1 MKNIIIKIIMVVTSI
16 SFFIA
21 CEDNRMDGMVKDKVY
36 LVQSGV
42 QEVYVNYRDFAD
54 YTVTVYKSG
63 MGDQAAIV
71 SIEVDKE
78 VLKEYNEEENTSF
91 EILPDVCYSISKNN
105 FDFSASTV
113 SYKSLI
119 TFDGDILKRYQQKG
133 EKKHVLPLKLYTD
146 GGTEVKEASS
156 RIILIPILE

>member
-1 MKNIIIKIIMVVTSI
+1 MKNLIIKIIMVVTSK

-63 MGDQAAIV
+63 IGEQTANV
-71 SIEVDKE
+71 SIEVDE
-78 VLKEYNEEENTSF
+78 ETLKVYNEEENTSF
-91 EILPDVCYSISKNN
+91 EIIPDVCYSISKTN
-105 FDFSASTV
+105 FDFSTSTV

-119 TFDGDILKRYQQKG
+119 TFDGDIIKRYQQRG
-133 EKKHVLPLKLYTD
+133 EKKYVLPLKLHVD
-146 GGTEVKEASS
+146 GNVDVNETSS
-156 RIILIPILE
+156 RMILIPILE

>member
-1 MKNIIIKIIMVVTSI
+1 MVVTSI

-42 QEVYVNYRDFAD
+42 QEAD

-63 MGDQAAIV
+63 IGEQTANV
-71 SIEVDKE
+71 SIEVDE
-78 VLKEYNEEENTSF
+78 ETLKVYNEEENTSF
-91 EILPDVCYSISKNN
+91 EIIPDVCYSISKTN
-105 FDFSASTV
+105 FDFSTSTV

-119 TFDGDILKRYQQKG
+119 TFDGDIIKRYQQRG
-133 EKKHVLPLKLYTD
+133 EKKYVLPLKLHVD
-146 GGTEVKEASS
+146 GNVDVNETSS
-156 RIILIPILE
+156 RMILIPILE

>member
-1 MKNIIIKIIMVVTSI
+1 MVVTSI

-21 CEDNRMDGMVKDKVY
+21 FVDNRMDGMVKDKVY

-63 MGDQAAIV
+63 IGEQTANV
-71 SIEVDKE
+71 SIEVDE
-78 VLKEYNEEENTSF
+78 ETLKVYNEEENTSF
-91 EILPDVCYSISKNN
+91 EIIPDVCYSISKTN
-105 FDFSASTV
+105 FDFSTSTV

-119 TFDGDILKRYQQKG
+119 TFDGDIIKRYQQRG
-133 EKKHVLPLKLYTD
+133 EKKYVLPLKLHVD
-146 GGTEVKEASS
+146 GNVDVNETSS
-156 RIILIPILE
+156 RMILIPILE

>member
-1 MKNIIIKIIMVVTSI
+1 MKNLIIKIIMVVTSI
-16 SFFIA
+16 SFFRA

-63 MGDQAAIV
+63 IGEQTANV
-71 SIEVDKE
+71 SIEVDE
-78 VLKEYNEEENTSF
+78 ETLKVYNEEENTSF
-91 EILPDVCYSISKNN
+91 EIIPDVCYSISKTN
-105 FDFSASTV
+105 FDFSTSTV

-119 TFDGDILKRYQQKG
+119 TFDGDIIKRYQQRG
-133 EKKHVLPLKLYTD
+133 EKKYVLPLKLHVD
-146 GGTEVKEASS
+146 GNVDVNETSS
-156 RIILIPILE
+156 RMILIPILE

>member
-1 MKNIIIKIIMVVTSI
+1 MKNLIIKIIMVVTS
-16 SFFIA
+16 FIA

-63 MGDQAAIV
+63 IGEQTANV
-71 SIEVDKE
+71 SIEVDE
-78 VLKEYNEEENTSF
+78 ETLKVYNEEENTSF
-91 EILPDVCYSISKNN
+91 EIIPDVCYSISKTN
-105 FDFSASTV
+105 FDFSTSTV

-119 TFDGDILKRYQQKG
+119 TFDGDIIKRYQQRG
-133 EKKHVLPLKLYTD
+133 EKKYVLPLKLHVD
-146 GGTEVKEASS
+146 GNVDVNETSS
-156 RIILIPILE
+156 RMILIPILE

>member
-1 MKNIIIKIIMVVTSI
+1 MKNLIIKIIMVVTSI

-63 MGDQAAIV
+63 IGEQTANV
-71 SIEVDKE
+71 SIEVDE
-78 VLKEYNEEENTSF
+78 ETLKVYNEEENTSF
-91 EILPDVCYSISKNN
+91 EIIPDVC
-105 FDFSASTV
+105 FSTSTV

-119 TFDGDILKRYQQKG
+119 TFDGDIIKRYQQRG
-133 EKKHVLPLKLYTD
+133 EKKYVLPLKLHVD
-146 GGTEVKEASS
+146 GNVDVNETSS
-156 RIILIPILE
+156 RMILIPILE

>member
-1 MKNIIIKIIMVVTSI
+1 MKNLIIKIIMVVTSI

-63 MGDQAAIV
+63 IGEQTANV
-71 SIEVDKE
+71 SIKV
-78 VLKEYNEEENTSF
+78 YNEEENTSF
-91 EILPDVCYSISKNN
+91 EIIPDVCYSISKTN
-105 FDFSASTV
+105 FDFSTSTV

-119 TFDGDILKRYQQKG
+119 TFDGDIIKRYQQRG
-133 EKKHVLPLKLYTD
+133 EKKYVLPLKLHVD
-146 GGTEVKEASS
+146 GNVDVNETSS
-156 RIILIPILE
+156 RMILIPILE

>member
-1 MKNIIIKIIMVVTSI
+1 MKNLIIKIIMVVTSI

-63 MGDQAAIV
+63 IGEQTANV
-71 SIEVDKE
+71 SIEVDE
-78 VLKEYNEEENTSF
+78 ETLKVYNEEENTSF
-91 EILPDVCYSISKNN
+91 EIIPDVCYSISKTN
-105 FDFSASTV
+105 FDFSTSTV

-119 TFDGDILKRYQQKG
+119 TFDGDIIKRYQQRG
-133 EKKHVLPLKLYTD
+133 EKKYVLPLKLHVD
-146 GGTEVKEASS
+146 GNVDVNETSS
-156 RIILIPILE
+156 RMILIPTLE

>member
-1 MKNIIIKIIMVVTSI
+1 MKNLIIKIIMVVTSI

-21 CEDNRMDGMVKDKVY
+21 WEDNRMDGMVKDKVY

-63 MGDQAAIV
+63 IGEQTANV
-71 SIEVDKE
+71 SIEVDE
-78 VLKEYNEEENTSF
+78 ETLKVYNEEENTSF
-91 EILPDVCYSISKNN
+91 EIIPDVCYSISKTN
-105 FDFSASTV
+105 FDFSTSTV

-119 TFDGDILKRYQQKG
+119 TFDGDIIKRYQQRG
-133 EKKHVLPLKLYTD
+133 EKKYVLPLKLHVD
-146 GGTEVKEASS
+146 GNVDVNETSS
-156 RIILIPILE
+156 RMILIPILE

>member
-1 MKNIIIKIIMVVTSI
+1 MVVTSI

-63 MGDQAAIV
+63 IGEQTANV
-71 SIEVDKE
+71 SIEVDE
-78 VLKEYNEEENTSF
+78 ETLKVYNEEENTSF
-91 EILPDVCYSISKNN
+91 EIIPDVCYSISKTN
-105 FDFSASTV
+105 FDFSTSTV
-113 SYKSLI
+113 SYKS
-119 TFDGDILKRYQQKG
+119 
-133 EKKHVLPLKLYTD
+133 
-146 GGTEVKEASS
+146 
-156 RIILIPILE
+156 

>member
-1 MKNIIIKIIMVVTSI
+1 MKNLIIKIIMVVTSI

-63 MGDQAAIV
+63 IGEQNG
-71 SIEVDKE
+71 KR
-78 VLKEYNEEENTSF
+78 
-91 EILPDVCYSISKNN
+91 
-105 FDFSASTV
+105 FDRSGRRDA
-113 SYKSLI
+113 KSLQ
-119 TFDGDILKRYQQKG
+119 R
-133 EKKHVLPLKLYTD
+133 
-146 GGTEVKEASS
+146 GGKY
-156 RIILIPILE
+156 IF

>member
-1 MKNIIIKIIMVVTSI
+1 MKNLIIKIIMVVTSI

-21 CEDNRMDGMVKDKVY
+21 CEDDKVY

-63 MGDQAAIV
+63 IGEQTANV
-71 SIEVDKE
+71 SIEVDE
-78 VLKEYNEEENTSF
+78 ETLKVYNEEENTSF
-91 EILPDVCYSISKNN
+91 EIIPDVCYSISKTN
-105 FDFSASTV
+105 FDFSTSTV

-119 TFDGDILKRYQQKG
+119 TFDGDIIKRYQQRG
-133 EKKHVLPLKLYTD
+133 EKKYVLPLKLHVD
-146 GGTEVKEASS
+146 GNVDVNETSS
-156 RIILIPILE
+156 RMILIPILE

>member
-1 MKNIIIKIIMVVTSI
+1 MKNLIIKIIMVVTSI

-63 MGDQAAIV
+63 IGEQTANV
-71 SIEVDKE
+71 SIEVDE
-78 VLKEYNEEENTSF
+78 ETLKVYN
-91 EILPDVCYSISKNN
+91 DVCYSISKTN
-105 FDFSASTV
+105 FDFSTSTV

-119 TFDGDILKRYQQKG
+119 TFDGDIIKRYQQRG
-133 EKKHVLPLKLYTD
+133 EKKYVLPLKLHVD
-146 GGTEVKEASS
+146 GNVDVNETSS
-156 RIILIPILE
+156 RMILIPILE

>member
-1 MKNIIIKIIMVVTSI
+1 MGSEMCIRDS
-16 SFFIA
+16 FIA

-63 MGDQAAIV
+63 IGEQTANV
-71 SIEVDKE
+71 SIEVDE
-78 VLKEYNEEENTSF
+78 ETLKVYNEEENTSF
-91 EILPDVCYSISKNN
+91 EIIPDVCYSISKTN
-105 FDFSASTV
+105 FDFSTSTV

-119 TFDGDILKRYQQKG
+119 TFDGDIIKRYQQRG
-133 EKKHVLPLKLYTD
+133 EKKYVLPLKLHVD
-146 GGTEVKEASS
+146 GNVDVNETSS
-156 RIILIPILE
+156 RMILIPILE

>member
-1 MKNIIIKIIMVVTSI
+1 MKNLIIKIIMVVTSI

-21 CEDNRMDGMVKDKVY
+21 CEDNSMAGMVKDKVY

-63 MGDQAAIV
+63 IGEQTANV
-71 SIEVDKE
+71 SIEVDE
-78 VLKEYNEEENTSF
+78 ETLKVYNEEENTSF
-91 EILPDVCYSISKNN
+91 EIIPDVCYSISKTN
-105 FDFSASTV
+105 FDFSTSTV

-119 TFDGDILKRYQQKG
+119 TFDGDIIKRYQQRG
-133 EKKHVLPLKLYTD
+133 EKKYVLPLKLHVD
-146 GGTEVKEASS
+146 GNVDVNETSS
-156 RIILIPILE
+156 RMILIPILE

>member
-1 MKNIIIKIIMVVTSI
+1 MKNLIIKIIMVVTSI

-21 CEDNRMDGMVKDKVY
+21 FEDNRIDGMVKDKVY

-63 MGDQAAIV
+63 IGEQTANV
-71 SIEVDKE
+71 SIEVDE
-78 VLKEYNEEENTSF
+78 ETLKVYNEEENTSF
-91 EILPDVCYSISKNN
+91 EIIPDVCYSISKTN
-105 FDFSASTV
+105 FDFSTSTV

-119 TFDGDILKRYQQKG
+119 TFDGDIIKRYQQRG
-133 EKKHVLPLKLYTD
+133 EKKYVLPLKLHVD
-146 GGTEVKEASS
+146 GNVDVNETSS
-156 RIILIPILE
+156 RMILIPILE

>member
-1 MKNIIIKIIMVVTSI
+1 MVVTSI

-63 MGDQAAIV
+63 IGEQTANV
-71 SIEVDKE
+71 SIEVDE
-78 VLKEYNEEENTSF
+78 ETLKVYNEEENTSLKSYLMYA
-91 EILPDVCYSISKNN
+91 ILFPKQI
-105 FDFSASTV
+105 
-113 SYKSLI
+113 L
-119 TFDGDILKRYQQKG
+119 TFR
-133 EKKHVLPLKLYTD
+133 LPLC
-146 GGTEVKEASS
+146 
-156 RIILIPILE
+156 RIKA

>member
-1 MKNIIIKIIMVVTSI
+1 MKNLIIKIIMVVTSI

-21 CEDNRMDGMVKDKVY
+21 CEANRMDGMVKDKVY

-63 MGDQAAIV
+63 IGEQTANV
-71 SIEVDKE
+71 SIEVDE
-78 VLKEYNEEENTSF
+78 ETLKVYNEEENTSF
-91 EILPDVCYSISKNN
+91 EIIPDVCYSISKTN
-105 FDFSASTV
+105 FDFSTSTV

-119 TFDGDILKRYQQKG
+119 TFDGDIIKRYQQRG
-133 EKKHVLPLKLYTD
+133 EKKYVLPLKLHVD
-146 GGTEVKEASS
+146 GNVDVNETSS
-156 RIILIPILE
+156 RMILIPILE

>member
-1 MKNIIIKIIMVVTSI
+1 MVVTSI

-63 MGDQAAIV
+63 IGEQTANV
-71 SIEVDKE
+71 SIEVDE
-78 VLKEYNEEENTSF
+78 ETLKVYNEEENTSF
-91 EILPDVCYSISKNN
+91 EIIPDVCYSISKTN
-105 FDFSASTV
+105 FDFSTSTV

-119 TFDGDILKRYQQKG
+119 TFDGDISD
-133 EKKHVLPLKLYTD
+133 EKKNVLPLKLHVD
-146 GGTEVKEASS
+146 GNVDVNETSS
-156 RIILIPILE
+156 RMILIPILE

>member
-1 MKNIIIKIIMVVTSI
+1 MKNLIIKIIMVVTSI

-63 MGDQAAIV
+63 IGEQR
-71 SIEVDKE
+71 
-78 VLKEYNEEENTSF
+78 
-91 EILPDVCYSISKNN
+91 
-105 FDFSASTV
+105 FDRSGRRDA
-113 SYKSLI
+113 KSLQ
-119 TFDGDILKRYQQKG
+119 R
-133 EKKHVLPLKLYTD
+133 
-146 GGTEVKEASS
+146 GGKY
-156 RIILIPILE
+156 IF

>member
-1 MKNIIIKIIMVVTSI
+1 MKNLIIKIIMVVTSI

-21 CEDNRMDGMVKDKVY
+21 FEDNRMDGMVKDKVY

-63 MGDQAAIV
+63 IGEQTANV
-71 SIEVDKE
+71 SIEVDE
-78 VLKEYNEEENTSF
+78 ETLKVYNEEENTSF
-91 EILPDVCYSISKNN
+91 EIIPDVCYSISKTN
-105 FDFSASTV
+105 FDFSTSTV

-119 TFDGDILKRYQQKG
+119 TFDGDIIKRYQQRG
-133 EKKHVLPLKLYTD
+133 EKKYVLPLKLHVD
-146 GGTEVKEASS
+146 GNVDVNETSS
-156 RIILIPILE
+156 RMILIPILE

>member
-1 MKNIIIKIIMVVTSI
+1 MKNLIIKIIMVVTSI
-16 SFFIA
+16 SLFIA

-63 MGDQAAIV
+63 IGEQTANV
-71 SIEVDKE
+71 SIEVDE
-78 VLKEYNEEENTSF
+78 ETLKVYNEEENTSF
-91 EILPDVCYSISKNN
+91 EIIPDVCYSISKTN
-105 FDFSASTV
+105 FDFSTSTV

-119 TFDGDILKRYQQKG
+119 TFDGDIIKRYQQRG
-133 EKKHVLPLKLYTD
+133 EKKYVLPLKLHVD
-146 GGTEVKEASS
+146 GNVDVNETSS
-156 RIILIPILE
+156 RMILIPILE

>member
-1 MKNIIIKIIMVVTSI
+1 MVVTSI

-63 MGDQAAIV
+63 IGEQTANV
-71 SIEVDKE
+71 SIEVE
-78 VLKEYNEEENTSF
+78 VEKSKFVL
-91 EILPDVCYSISKNN
+91 EI
-105 FDFSASTV
+105 
-113 SYKSLI
+113 
-119 TFDGDILKRYQQKG
+119 
-133 EKKHVLPLKLYTD
+133 E
-146 GGTEVKEASS
+146 
-156 RIILIPILE
+156 